1 MEIKV
6 LEVGCSKCKVLLQR
20 TLDVAKQLGIEE
32 NVESISDI
40 SEISKFGVMNLPALV
55 INGEVKS
62 AGKVPK
68 SEQIIEWLNAHR

>member
-6 LEVGCSKCKVLLQR
+6 LEVGCSKCKILLQR
-20 TLDVAKQLGIEE
+20 TLDAVKELGMEDK
-32 NVESISDI
+32 VESISDI
-40 SEISKFGVMNLPALV
+40 SEIAKFGVMSLPALV

-68 SEQIIEWLNAHR
+68 IEKIIEWLRNCE